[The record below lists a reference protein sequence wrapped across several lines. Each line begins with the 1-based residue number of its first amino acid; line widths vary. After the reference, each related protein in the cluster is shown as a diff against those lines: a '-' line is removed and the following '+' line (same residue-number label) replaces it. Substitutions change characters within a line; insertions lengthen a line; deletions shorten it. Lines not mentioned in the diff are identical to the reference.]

1 MVRIT
6 VSSPT
11 HRTSERLYGV
21 FFEDINHSA
30 DGGLNANMVNN
41 YSFDGVYLNHHT
53 WRLSGADRW
62 RTEADPLRFW
72 RFTNCTAE
80 SYGSEIRGDH
90 GQILTTHCPAP
101 PVHAHSR
108 YARISA
114 TLPAYSNATAQ
125 SSTAQSATQ
134 HSSSPMFIE
143 NLGYNGGGK
152 NGSEP
157 AFSIV
162 AGHIYDVDFQLRP
175 VVGTFVLAVRVIG
188 KNGEPLTETARFDC
202 STKDDCAA
210 AGTAAAGTAA
220 AGTAA
225 AGTAAAGTAAAGTV
239 TTSTV
244 AASTA
249 AAGTVTTSTV
259 AASTAA
265 ASNIATDTAA
275 TDNTAA
281 NVNVHIEHDTNGW
294 LHCTAQVRGIR
305 TDYGKLHIAIEPGAE
320 PAVEL
325 TDKPTAEPTEEPTEK
340 PTAEPNTGPTA
351 EPTEKPTAES
361 TTGPTAKP
369 TAHPTSEPTTEPTT
383 QPAAAANP
391 HITAHGNVLFDLDL
405 VQFMDADYWG
415 AGDPKWRYGKLRRD
429 LVETIKALH
438 PTFMR
443 FPGGCIVEGVTP
455 GNEYRWKDTIG
466 ALAARRPQYS
476 IWSFKMPDGSSY
488 CQSYQIGFYE
498 YFCLCEDLGAKP
510 LPTLFAGIACQSP
523 GRDPRHMDI
532 DSEAFRRNVIQDYLD
547 LIEFANGNPNT
558 SPWAAVRRDMGH
570 PEPFGLDMIGVGNEN
585 FGADY
590 VAKFTRISDAIHAIY
605 PHMLCIMSAGL
616 FPFQLP
622 MKRTWD
628 YARTVATA
636 GTGALDSATGDAI
649 IVDEHSYHS
658 PEWFE
663 SQAHRFDNYPRC
675 GAGVYFGEYSAN
687 GYFAGQPQTEQGANT
702 WKSALGEAA
711 FLTGCE
717 RNSDVVKMTSYA
729 PLLAHIPAKGWA
741 QNLIEFNPA
750 HVNPTLNYEAER
762 LFSAHVGP
770 FTYQVDVERTATARH
785 LYVSATGGDCSS
797 IGNSSSCRYIK
808 IVNTSAKAVDV
819 TLEIERGLAALGR
832 GTSGNNT
839 VISTGDADNAGRS
852 AISSKAVSSKAVSH
866 SAVSSSTV
874 RLEIETLSAAPT
886 AKTTIGYRGKA
897 EGAIIPEHRA
907 LQLPAANSLL
917 AMKIQ
922 PYSLTLVTARW

>member
-6 VSSPT
+6 ISDPT

-53 WRLSGADRW
+53 WRISGADRW

-72 RFTNCTAE
+72 SFTNCSAE
-80 SYGSEIRGDH
+80 SCGIEIRGEH
-90 GQILTTHCPAP
+90 GQMLATECPDA

-108 YARISA
+108 YARI
-114 TLPAYSNATAQ
+114 TAAMPHY
-125 SSTAQSATQ
+125 STAFVGNTSDSADAADA
-134 HSSSPMFIE
+134 SDSPVFIE
-143 NLGYNGGGK
+143 NLGYNGGGD
-152 NGSEP
+152 NADEP

-162 AGHIYDVDFQLRP
+162 AGHSYDIDFELRP
-175 VVGTFVLAVRVIG
+175 VDGNVTLAINVISADG
-188 KNGEPLTETARFDC
+188 SPLTETARFDC
-202 STKDDCAA
+202 SAA
-210 AGTAAAGTAA
+210 VSWTD
-220 AGTAA
+220 
-225 AGTAAAGTAAAGTV
+225 
-239 TTSTV
+239 STV
-244 AASTA
+244 
-249 AAGTVTTSTV
+249 G
-259 AASTAA
+259 
-265 ASNIATDTAA
+265 SN
-275 TDNTAA
+275 
-281 NVNVHIEHDTNGW
+281 NGW
-294 LHCTAQVRGIR
+294 RHCTAQVRGLA
-305 TDYGKLHIAIEPGAE
+305 TDYGKLHIAIEPA
-320 PAVEL
+320 PDATAP
-325 TDKPTAEPTEEPTEK
+325 TDDD
-340 PTAEPNTGPTA
+340 
-351 EPTEKPTAES
+351 
-361 TTGPTAKP
+361 
-369 TAHPTSEPTTEPTT
+369 
-383 QPAAAANP
+383 AAN
-391 HITAHGNVLFDLDL
+391 IDIAFDLDL

-415 AGDPKWRYGKLRRD
+415 ANDPKWRYGKLRRD

-466 ALAARRPQYS
+466 SLAARRPQYS

-532 DSEAFRRNVIQDYLD
+532 DSEAFQRNVVQDYLD
-547 LIEFANGNPNT
+547 LIEFANGDPNT

-590 VAKFTRISDAIHAIY
+590 VAKFTRISDAIHERY
-605 PHMLCIMSAGL
+605 PQMLCIMSAGL

-628 YARTVATA
+628 YARKTASA
-636 GTGALDSATGDAI
+636 GTGAKDSATGDAI

-658 PEWFE
+658 AQWFE
-663 SQAHRFDNYPRC
+663 SQARRFDDYPRC

-750 HVNPTLNYEAER
+750 HVNPTLNYEAEQ
-762 LFSAHVGP
+762 LFSAHVGEW
-770 FTYQVDVERTATARH
+770 TYQVDVERDAAAAQH
-785 LYVSATGGDCSS
+785 LYVSATGSS
-797 IGNSSSCRYIK
+797 ATDDSTAQACRYIK
-808 IVNTSAKAVDV
+808 IVNTCATAVDV
-819 TLEIERGLAALGR
+819 TLEIERGLVALGR
-832 GTSGNNT
+832 SMD
-839 VISTGDADNAGRS
+839 DADNG
-852 AISSKAVSSKAVSH
+852 KARNA
-866 SAVSSSTV
+866 TI
-874 RLEIETLSAAPT
+874 RLEIETLSATPD
-886 AKTTIGYRGKA
+886 AKTTISYRGEA
-897 EGAIIPEHRA
+897 QGAIVPERRTVS
-907 LQLPAANSLL
+907 LPTPNSLL
-917 AMKIQ
+917 AMKIK
-922 PYSLTLVTARW
+922 PYSLVLVTARW